1 MIVSLEMMF
10 GRLGSL
16 LGNIFFPALMGLG
29 CVPPFFMISSFM
41 LGKWL
46 AIEVHLE
53 RDLLIPAP
61 FRTAGCLLAAFLPL
75 KNKAALK

>member
-1 MIVSLEMMF
+1 
-10 GRLGSL
+10 
-16 LGNIFFPALMGLG
+16 MGLG